1 MNYYKGFNFNESDKL
16 IRSALKEDSGK
27 GDLTSKLLI
36 PENSVSKAELLVKE
50 DGIIAGLEIFRSV
63 FKIIDESTIVKLN
76 GKDGQR
82 VKKGEV
88 IGTVTGNTRKLLL
101 GERVALNLLQR
112 MSGIATFTDIITRKL
127 GNKNIKIIDTRK
139 TTPNLRLFEKL
150 AVTMGGGANHRFGLY
165 DMILIKDNHIEANGG
180 ISKTLEILNKM
191 KDRIKV
197 KVEIEVKNIKEL
209 SIVISKGENIID
221 RIMLDNFSLKD
232 LKKAIV
238 LNAGKFE
245 LEVSGGIDLFNINKY
260 SSLKGIDFISIGAL
274 THSVKSL
281 DISFNFIT

>member
-63 FKIIDESTIVKLN
+63 FKIIEESTIVKLN

-180 ISKTLEILNKM
+180 ISKTLEILNKK